1 MRSRPNEK
9 NRVTPRRGVGCC
21 EVLDSGE
28 LEFVANKRLDL
39 IDDLL
44 YTTPQSLSGDFFK
57 YSISNGRAFDE
68 YDHWLNLFVFWAGN
82 GDPGCR
88 KCW

>member
-1 MRSRPNEK
+1 MRRTASLRARALDIVKSWIP
-9 NRVTPRRGVGCC
+9 VSCGV
-21 EVLDSGE
+21 